1 MGRPDVTSLVTQKYQ
16 GRSPARSPLSLFQLE
31 QKVNVNQL
39 IRDPNQWH
47 S

>member
-1 MGRPDVTSLVTQKYQ
+1 MGRPDVSVVTQKYQ
-16 GRSPARSPLSLFQLE
+16 GRSTARSPLPLFQLE

-39 IRDPNQWH
+39 IRDPDQWH